1 MLKQVK
7 TKLEKYRIYIATM
20 SRDNMEVKWSVGYRE
35 FHIDI
40 VVMKVTLLGLIFL
53 LPESI
58 NKQL

>member
-7 TKLEKYRIYIATM
+7 TKLNKYRIYIATI
-20 SRDNMEVKWSVGYRE
+20 SRDNMAVKWSVGYRE

-40 VVMKVTLLGLIFL
+40 VVMKVTLLGLVFIL
-53 LPESI
+53 TGSI

>member
-7 TKLEKYRIYIATM
+7 TKLEKYRIYIATI
-20 SRDNMEVKWSVGYRE
+20 SRDNMEVKWGVGYRE

-40 VVMKVTLLGLIFL
+40 LVMKVTLLGLVFL